1 LVESGDLFFRLW
13 GWSPAILPIS
23 AVPPVWHYKQAI
35 GSKWQQLPESLLPRD
50 KRKKEAL
57 MLGSF
62 KDKQLHIELRPQCP
76 KCKKEFML
84 DLRRFLPGKAHSCFA
99 CGTVAQFDPD
109 LAEKAQ
115 KLMEEL
121 ESTIQDIYESFSSR

>member
-1 LVESGDLFFRLW
+1 
-13 GWSPAILPIS
+13 
-23 AVPPVWHYKQAI
+23 
-35 GSKWQQLPESLLPRD
+35 
-50 KRKKEAL
+50 

-121 ESTIQDIYESFSSR
+121 ESTIHDIYESFSSR